1 VLPPPAR
8 NKGPYPKV
16 TARSPGSALRTQD
29 RSRQARVHSRTSDLG
44 ARYPS
49 PPEVGHATPYR
60 PTDSVHSNVA
70 VVAGSVALS
79 DSPSR
84 RPPPAAALRPPR
96 PLPRPLLP
104 CPAGPALRFPG
115 GGSRAGRVCP
125 GGGPVRVRGGSC
137 VGARSR
143 PRSPQLLCPH
153 ECPHRWS
160 TGSSDHLDAIRPE
173 LSPSRSAP
181 CRGGRRVGRPALKA
195 SRSSGAGLGSQS
207 RQMLKSSHDFDSESS
222 WLPK

>member
-1 VLPPPAR
+1 MRATAGGRSTPLWVSILHTPGSTGVLPPPAR

-137 VGARSR
+137 VGARSW
-143 PRSPQLLCPH
+143 PRSL
-153 ECPHRWS
+153 W
-160 TGSSDHLDAIRPE
+160 T
-173 LSPSRSAP
+173 
-181 CRGGRRVGRPALKA
+181 KK
-195 SRSSGAGLGSQS
+195 LGIGD
-207 RQMLKSSHDFDSESS
+207 RAV
-222 WLPK
+222 